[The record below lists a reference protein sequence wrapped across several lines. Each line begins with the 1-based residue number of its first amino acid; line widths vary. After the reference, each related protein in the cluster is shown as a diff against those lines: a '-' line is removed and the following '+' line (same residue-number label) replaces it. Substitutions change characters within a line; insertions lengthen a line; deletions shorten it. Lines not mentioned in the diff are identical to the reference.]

1 MYVEVSEVVLEI
13 AKKVEEAKK
22 VPRQFVLELL
32 ILERE
37 KMHLPERR
45 GIIKDIYELLE
56 RDYWP
61 EET

>member
-13 AKKVEEAKK
+13 AKKIEKTKK

-32 ILERE
+32 VLERE